1 MAKKKEMEIVS
12 VELKNPEVPLTIK
25 KLGINITSENLTI
38 ERYQMVVNISKDFE
52 KFFIVKQTPKKDEV
66 QTEK

>member
-38 ERYQMVVNISKDFE
+38 ERYQIY
-52 KFFIVKQTPKKDEV
+52 QLR
-66 QTEK
+66 Q